1 MNLIA
6 EADER
11 MTRVVNF
18 TDKTN
23 AVELMKIKELAD
35 TNLFDPTMIL
45 FKKFSGAMS
54 CFLAVVTV
62 IAANPQPALLNDPVD
77 VSGDFHDFA
86 SYYYLADRLDGFD
99 PATATGKINWQRA
112 QLSVK
117 HAFDNDLP
125 AITPAKPN
133 EFPENEYATN
143 PVEPFAIEFVTPKTF
158 RIRLTSGPQFH
169 KNSEELMLAG
179 PVPHDDSWKYSKVAG
194 GHRYTSAFGSVTILE
209 NPWHIEIRDATG
221 KLLTKTD
228 HADDNKSS
236 FMPVLPFSFV
246 RRAADYSRS
255 MNAAFTLSPGEKIF
269 GCGES
274 FTSLD
279 KRGQKIVL
287 WTDDANGIE
296 NQGMYKPIPFFM
308 SNRGYGMF
316 MHTTT
321 PITCDF
327 GNTSSAI
334 NSLMIGD
341 DELDLFVFLGSP
353 KEILDEYTKLTG
365 KSPMPPLWSFGLWMS
380 RCTYNAEQQ
389 VRDIAAKLR
398 AEKIP
403 CDVLHLDTGWF
414 ETDWQCDY
422 EFSTTRFTDPKQMLA
437 DLKDEG
443 FRVSCWQL
451 PYFVP
456 KNKLFPELVEQN
468 LVVRDAKGN
477 LPYED
482 AVLDFSNPKTVAWYQ
497 GKLANLLNLG
507 VSAIKVDFGEAAPN
521 NGIWANGRTGFYEH
535 NLFPLR
541 YNKAVADITKQTTGD
556 NIIWA
561 RSAWAGSQRYPIH
574 WGGDAESTDQ
584 GMASELRGGL
594 SFGLS
599 GFSFWSHDV
608 GGFTATSVAGM
619 DKDLFARWLAFGM
632 LSSHSRCHGIAPK
645 EPWLYGTNFM
655 DKFRVVDGLKYKL
668 MPYVYAQ
675 AKDSSEHGLPMVR
688 ALFVEFP
695 DDPGAWLVDDEYLY
709 GSSILVAPLLHA
721 GENSRQVYL
730 PPGTWIDYQTGKNYS
745 GGWQQIAAGEIPE
758 IILVRD
764 GTVIPHI
771 ALAQSTAQMDWSKI
785 ELTVFAKEAT
795 TAKGLVY
802 LPGDSEPHE
811 LTLTKAG
818 DTFKLAADPFAGK
831 VAWQIRIEGK

>member
-1 MNLIA
+1 
-6 EADER
+6 
-11 MTRVVNF
+11 MTSL
-18 TDKTN
+18 K
-23 AVELMKIKELAD
+23 KLAAAPCV
-35 TNLFDPTMIL
+35 LF
-45 FKKFSGAMS
+45 A
-54 CFLAVVTV
+54 ATV
-62 IAANPQPALLNDPVD
+62 LAANPQLPLLNDPVD
-77 VSGDFHDFA
+77 VSGDFRDLSNF
-86 SYYYLADRLDGFD
+86 YYLADQLSGFD
-99 PATATGKINWQRA
+99 PATHAGKIVWQRA
-112 QLSVK
+112 QYSVR
-117 HAFDNDLP
+117 HAFDNDL
-125 AITPAKPN
+125 AFIGPAKPN
-133 EFPENEYATN
+133 EFPEKEYAAN
-143 PVEPFAIEFVTPKTF
+143 PTLPFAIEFVSPKTF
-158 RIRLTSGPQFH
+158 RVRLTSGSQFH

-179 PVPHDDSWKYSKVAG
+179 AVPHDDSWKYEKVAG
-194 GHRYTSAFGSVTILE
+194 GHRYASAFGSVTILE
-209 NPWHIEIRDATG
+209 NPWHLEIRDAGG

-228 HADDNKSS
+228 HAEDNKSS
-236 FMPVLPFSFV
+236 FAPVLPFSFV
-246 RRAADYSRS
+246 RRSADYSRS
-255 MNAAFTLSPGEKIF
+255 VNAAFMLSPGEKIF

-279 KRGQKIVL
+279 KRGQKITL

-296 NQGMYKPIPFFM
+296 NQGIYKPIPFFL
-308 SNRGYGMF
+308 SSRGYGMF

-327 GNTSSAI
+327 GNTFSGV

-353 KEILDEYTKLTG
+353 KEILNEYTTLTG
-365 KSPMPPLWSFGLWMS
+365 KSPLPPLWSFGLWMS
-380 RCTYNAEQQ
+380 RCTYDAEKQ
-389 VRDIAAKLR
+389 VRDIAGKLR
-398 AEKIP
+398 ANNIP

-414 ETDWQCDY
+414 ETDWRCNY
-422 EFSTTRFTDPKQMLA
+422 EFSTTRFTDPKKMLS
-437 DLKDEG
+437 DLKNDG

-456 KNKLFPELVEQN
+456 KNTLFNELVEKN

-482 AVLDFSNPKTVAWYQ
+482 AVLDFSNPKTVEWYQ
-497 GKLANLLNLG
+497 GKLANLLNQG

-541 YNKAVADITKQTTGD
+541 YNKAVAEITKQTTGD
-556 NIIWA
+556 NISWA

-584 GMASELRGGL
+584 GMAAELRGGL

-608 GGFTATSVAGM
+608 GGFTATAVSNM

-645 EPWLYGTNFM
+645 EPWLYGDAFM
-655 DKFRVVDGLKYKL
+655 DKFREIDGLKYKL

-688 ALFVEFP
+688 ALFLEFP

-709 GSSILVAPLLHA
+709 GSSMLVAPLMHE
-721 GENSRQVYL
+721 GETSRAVYL
-730 PPGTWIDYQTGKNYS
+730 PPGTWIDYQTGKSYA
-745 GGWQQIAAGEIPE
+745 GGWQKIEAGQIPE

-764 GTVIPHI
+764 GSVIPHI

-785 ELTVFAKEAT
+785 ELRVFAKDAT
-795 TAKGLVY
+795 TAKGLIF
-802 LPGDSEPHE
+802 LPGETEAKE
-811 LTLTKAG
+811 LTLTKSG
-818 DTFKLAADPFAGK
+818 ESFKLDHDPLVGK
-831 VAWQIRIEGK
+831 VSWSVHSN